1 MAKGPRSRVSFRR
14 RVEGKTDYHKRLK
27 LLKSRKLRAVIRA
40 SNNHIRVQ
48 IIKSVLSGDKILV
61 SAFSQEL
68 TTKYKWKANTGN
80 IPAAYLTGYLAGIKA
95 KKNDIQE
102 VIFDLG
108 SFYHKN
114 RVLAACKGIINSGI
128 SIPYRE
134 EFFPE
139 NFDDRIKGL
148 HIEEY
153 AKLLKFAVEK
163 ADVTANHVTASL
175 PVSHI
180 FHAIVNLPLVD
191 PKELEYHVQAK
202 VKKMLPM

>member
-14 RVEGKTDYHKRLK
+14 RIEGKTDYHKRLK

-48 IIKSVLSGDKILV
+48 IIKSVLGGDKILV
-61 SAFSQEL
+61 SAYSQEL
-68 TTKYKWKANTGN
+68 TSKYKWNASTGN

-108 SFYHKN
+108 IFYHRN
-114 RVLAACKGIINSGI
+114 RVLAACKGIIDTGI

-139 NFDDRIKGL
+139 NFDNRIKGL

-153 AKLLKFAVEK
+153 AKLLKTNEPEK
-163 ADVTANHVTASL
+163 YEQIFSGYLKKQKIDPVKICQQFTDSL
-175 PVSHI
+175 
-180 FHAIVNLPLVD
+180 
-191 PKELEYHVQAK
+191 
-202 VKKMLPM
+202 KMIENNI